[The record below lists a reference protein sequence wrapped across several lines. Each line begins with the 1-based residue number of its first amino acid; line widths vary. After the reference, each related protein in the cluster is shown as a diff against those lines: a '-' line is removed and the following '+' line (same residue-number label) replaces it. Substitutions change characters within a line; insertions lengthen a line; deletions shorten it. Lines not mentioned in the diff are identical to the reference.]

1 MNVAIYKILKLA
13 INIYDNACLCFFFFF
28 LSVMKDIIWWTCI
41 WYSIFATFTM
51 IKVCNWSLG

>member
-28 LSVMKDIIWWTCI
+28 LSVMRISFFWVLW
-41 WYSIFATFTM
+41 
-51 IKVCNWSLG
+51 G